1 MSRTPNIEIRP
12 TSECLIFNGP
22 AHESA
27 GAVLRGDLKILL
39 PEALKVKI
47 VSLRLEGKMK
57 VCWDDVPGVKSNPKN
72 ETRTLVSNQWTF
84 VEASKKPIVL
94 GKGEHTYPFEIALS
108 GNLPETVHTEYGT
121 VKYKL
126 RATIERP
133 TFCTNYIVEK
143 EVVIKRFALS
153 SSTEL
158 IQSVSIAEVWNDKLA
173 YDVHIPSKAFGPGEN
188 LPIRFNILLMS
199 EDLSL
204 RKVSCLLKEYITYR
218 VAGGGRCKL
227 QTRWITRLSTTDFTK
242 TQSNWEN
249 QLTLEI
255 PSPSEAVQ
263 CDCMTELIHVR
274 HKLKVK
280 IEFRLSPGVVKAVYV
295 GIPVVIVSGSSQEI
309 FLDLPPYR
317 AIERRISL
325 ASLPPSYDTLFNAY
339 APTYEGILSHSLPP
353 TPS

>member
-1 MSRTPNIEIRP
+1 MNRTPNVEIRLAND
-12 TSECLIFNGP
+12 CLIFNGS
-22 AHESA
+22 ANESA
-27 GAVLRGDLKILL
+27 GAVLRGSLYLNL
-39 PEALKVKI
+39 PEALKVKNI
-47 VSLRLEGKMK
+47 SLRLDGKMK
-57 VCWDDVPGVKSNPKN
+57 VCWDDVPGVKNNAKN
-72 ETRTLVSNQWTF
+72 ETRSLINNLWTF
-84 VEASKKPIVL
+84 VEAYKKPITL
-94 GKGEHTYPFEIALS
+94 GKGEYSYPFEMALS
-108 GNLPETVHTEYGT
+108 GDLPETVYTEFGT

-126 RATIERP
+126 RAIVERP
-133 TFCTNYIVEK
+133 TFCTNYAVEK
-143 EVVIKRFALS
+143 EIVIKRFALS

-173 YDVHIPSKAFGPGEN
+173 YEVHIPSKAFGPGEKI
-188 LPIRFNILLMS
+188 PIHFNTLLMS

-227 QTRWITRLSTTDFTK
+227 QTRWINRLSNMDFPK
-242 TQSNWEN
+242 SESNWEKS
-249 QLTLEI
+249 LSLEI
-255 PSPSEAVQ
+255 PSSSDAIQ

-317 AIERRISL
+317 AIERRISM
-325 ASLPPSYDTLFNAY
+325 ASLPPSYDTIFSSY
-339 APTYEGILSHSLPP
+339 APTYETIVGHSLPP